1 MGCMGWKQIKKGI
14 AKLLVVGMVLQS
26 MMSSAVKL
34 EVQAASTPIIADHE
48 VATLGD
54 LKNIPKEW
62 MDAAAN
68 LQIYYVHTSHGSQ
81 VADGVNGLATFSA
94 QNPSPVGYTINQP
107 IDDHYETDLGNSNW
121 PTITRT
127 YLQNNPGVDVV
138 MWSWCGQVSGSSES
152 SINAYLN
159 AMASLEHD
167 YPNVKFI
174 YMTGHLDGSGVNGNL
189 NVRNNQIRDY
199 CRTNGKLLLDFADIE
214 SYDPDGNYYL
224 DKGATDGCDYD
235 SDGNGYVDNEDKNWA
250 SDWQNSHSEN
260 VEWYHCGSAHSQP
273 LNANMKAYA
282 ACYLF
287 ARIAGWD
294 GTSTGGKT
302 SITTGQVS
310 NISNQVYDGT
320 PKTPSVTVSIDT
332 VSGNMLL
339 VEDEDYT
346 LQYQNNVNAGTAK
359 VVVTGMDKYTGV
371 LEKTF
376 TIAKADQ
383 AMSVSPNSI
392 IMQRTDGSQAL
403 NIENRVGALTCTSE
417 DVNVVTVTNAGVLQ
431 PVKVGETIVHITA
444 AGNANYNPQTVDVDV
459 EVIDTIAPVIMNAT
473 ALRLSN
479 ATARV
484 SFQASEAGFYEYSVV
499 NVSENSQLES
509 VSSNSRTCKQ
519 GSNSFSLSNLD
530 PDAKVIYISMMDQ
543 SGNVSEVVQI
553 GLDSWGFYNIANA
566 KVKGITDDTY
576 SGETIEP
583 SVEVVY
589 NYKTL
594 IPNQDYTVSYANNV
608 NAGTASV
615 IVKGMGDYAGT
626 NEVLFTI
633 HKANQ
638 IIHVDQA
645 SYQIPLEMGSLSLN
659 ATCDSGD
666 ITYRVDDEA
675 VVSVSQNGQV
685 QVNGTGKTLI
695 HLSVSG
701 NENYNAVTKSIAFEV
716 KELIQIVNPFS
727 NQTIELGDKD
737 TIATSA
743 NTILLNPKTP
753 IKPKVYCMS
762 DLVKGTLI
770 WELVSNDPTIKLSK
784 DGVIEAVSS
793 ISANEV
799 QIRVSAYYGGE
810 RYERYFYVLPTPK
823 ATVVQMSQS
832 QLELKLSVNP
842 EEAIA
847 TLNAT
852 IDSGNTG
859 KMAVWSSSDTRV
871 ATVDQSGVVTA
882 HKKGVALIRA
892 KAPDQSGKYATC
904 KVTVTQMAKEVIV
917 RNVATKELVHE
928 MDTVYIVK
936 NAAVQLSGTTDKDA
950 SNKGVMFDAFDTGT
964 GIVVSKT
971 GKITISGNAEPGT
984 MIAVSCMSKDM
995 SRMRVF
1001 NVCVAPTTA
1010 GIQLDQVNY
1019 QLILGGNE
1027 GKESVSIN
1035 TTVPEYEAVSLGFL
1049 EPDYVLTSSNP
1060 KVVKVVDD
1068 HTISGVG
1075 KGTATVRVLLADG
1088 SKKSVLCK
1096 VQVIQLAQELKIVN
1110 GDNKEQL
1117 SNDFR
1122 IQIAPGKKVKLTG
1135 STDRLASD
1143 QRVRYSV
1150 SGNAGV
1156 QISKTG
1162 EISVLNDVTL
1172 VNREAIVTCSSYDGN
1187 VTMEGVVQI
1196 VPSAVSITL
1205 SGNKVELVLGG
1216 DLANSTEKIEAV
1228 ITGYGNSKPML
1239 KYTSSNPKVV
1249 TVSGD
1254 GTLVAVGKGSATIT
1268 CKLLDG
1274 TGKSA
1279 TCKVTVRQLVT
1290 DLKLYYDSYKLPIEE
1305 DSDLVIGVGKQLK
1318 VNAVT
1323 SKHASDRSVVWSVG
1337 SVSGNV
1343 LVKNGVIYLKKTA
1356 KPGER
1361 ATIECASKDGNRVIT
1376 FDVKVIESAYAI
1388 QLSEPKMKLAM
1399 TKENHQPTQM
1409 LSARIFSDKAK
1420 TKEVLDCELLYT
1432 SSNEKVVKV
1441 NQDGLVT
1448 AMGKGT
1454 ALIHVRA
1461 LDGSGKSAICLVS
1474 VIQEV
1479 EEIVILSNT
1488 RSLMVGKSMVLSNK
1502 VLPSS
1507 ANNKGVTYSSSDP
1520 TIATISSSGKV
1531 VGVSAGEV
1539 IIRVTAKDE
1548 SKVIA
1553 EFPITIQ

>member
-1 MGCMGWKQIKKGI
+1 MRMGCMGWKQIKKGI

-54 LKNIPKEW
+54 LKNVPKEW

-81 VADGVNGLATFSA
+81 VTDGLNGLATFSA
-94 QNPSPVGYTINQP
+94 QNSNPVGYTINQP

-121 PTITRT
+121 PTITRN
-127 YLQNNPGVDVV
+127 YLNSNSGVDVV
-138 MWSWCGQVSGSSES
+138 MWSWCGQVSGSSQKGIED
-152 SINAYLN
+152 YLA
-159 AMASLEHD
+159 AMTKLEQD

-174 YMTGHLDGSGVNGNL
+174 YMTGHLDGTGVSGNL

-224 DKGATDGCDYD
+224 DKGVNDECNYD
-235 SDGNGYVDNEDKNWA
+235 SDGNGSLDKNWA

-302 SITTGQVS
+302 SITTAQVS
-310 NISNQVYDGT
+310 DISNQVYDGT

-403 NIENRVGALTCTSE
+403 NIENRVGALSCTSE
-417 DVNVVTVTNAGVLQ
+417 DANVVTVTNTGVLQ
-431 PVKVGETIVHITA
+431 PVKVGETTVHVTA

-459 EVIDTIAPVIMNAT
+459 EVIDTIAPVIMNTT

-479 ATARV
+479 STARV

-499 NVSENSQLES
+499 NVSENSQLEN

-543 SGNVSEVVQI
+543 NGNFSEVVQI

-566 KVKGITDDTY
+566 KVKGVLDDTY
-576 SGETIEP
+576 SGEAIEP

-594 IPNQDYTVSYANNV
+594 TPNQDYTVSYANNV
-608 NAGTASV
+608 NAGNASV

-626 NEVLFTI
+626 NEVFFTI

-638 IIHVDQA
+638 IIRVDKS

-659 ATCDSGD
+659 ATCESGD
-666 ITYRVDDEA
+666 ISYQVDDEA

-685 QVNGTGKTLI
+685 QVNGTGKTLV

-701 NENYNAVTKSIAFEV
+701 NENYNAATKSIAFEV

-737 TIATSA
+737 TVATSA

-770 WELVSNDPTIKLSK
+770 WELVSDDPAIKLSK
-784 DGVIEAVSS
+784 DGIIEAVSS
-793 ISANEV
+793 VSANEV
-799 QIRVSAYYGGE
+799 QIRISAYYAGE
-810 RYERYFYVLPTPK
+810 RYERYFYVLSTPK
-823 ATVVQMSQS
+823 ATVVQISQS
-832 QLELKLSVNP
+832 QMELKLSDNP

-859 KMAVWSSSDTRV
+859 KIAVWSSSDTRV

-904 KVTVTQMAKEVIV
+904 KVTVTQMATDI
-917 RNVATKELVHE
+917 
-928 MDTVYIVK
+928 IVK
-936 NAAVQLSGTTDKDA
+936 NATTKEVIDDLDTIYIVENGTIQLSGTTDKDA
-950 SNKGVMFDAFDTGT
+950 SNKGVIFDAFDNGNA
-964 GIVVSKT
+964 IVVSKS
-971 GKITISGNAEPGT
+971 GKITLSGNAEPGDNF
-984 MIAVSCMSKDM
+984 AVTCMSQDLARTKIF
-995 SRMRVF
+995 SVI
-1001 NVCVAPTTA
+1001 VAPTTA

-1035 TTVPEYEAVSLGFL
+1035 TTVPEYENATL
-1049 EPDYVLTSSNP
+1049 EPDYYLTSSNP

-1068 HTISGVG
+1068 HTITGVG

-1162 EISVLNDVTL
+1162 EISVLNDITL
-1172 VNREAIVTCSSYDGN
+1172 VDTEAVVTCSSYDGN

-1216 DLANSTEKIEAV
+1216 DSADSTEKIEAV

-1254 GTLVAVGKGSATIT
+1254 GTLVAVGKGSATVT

-1305 DSDLVIGVGKQLK
+1305 NSDLVIGVGKQLK

-1323 SKHASDRSVVWSVG
+1323 SKQASDRSVVWSVD

-1531 VGVSAGEV
+1531 VGVSAGKV
-1539 IIRVTAKDE
+1539 IIRVTAKDA